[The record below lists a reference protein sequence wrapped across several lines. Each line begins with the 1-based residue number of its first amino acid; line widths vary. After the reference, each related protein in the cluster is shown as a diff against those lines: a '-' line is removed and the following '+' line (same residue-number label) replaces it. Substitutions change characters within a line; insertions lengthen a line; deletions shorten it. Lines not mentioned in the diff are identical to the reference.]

1 MFRECDTSHFSKSA
15 ANARVVDIIENL
27 DTGQFVLIPER
38 TSGTRH
44 FEGVP
49 ASLTI
54 RLAHVELLAVVWIS
68 REAGNALGQVIAQGT
83 LLCATYK

>member
-1 MFRECDTSHFSKSA
+1 MCRVCDTCHFSKSS

-27 DTGQFVLIPER
+27 DTGQFVLIPEH

-49 ASLTI
+49 ASMTI
-54 RLAHVELLAVVWIS
+54 RFAHVELLAVVRIS
-68 REAGNALGQVIAQGT
+68 REAGNILGQVVAQGT
-83 LLCATYK
+83 FVCATYQ